1 MAEKLKSDK
10 PIAILIDAENVL
22 QPDLMAGLLL
32 RLQMHGTVGLKRA
45 YGNLGAIEKWKKV
58 AIEFGIQPML
68 QFNPNDKGN
77 ASDFALTIDAMDLLH
92 SDRFGAFCIV
102 SSDSDFVPLVTR
114 LRAEG
119 LPVYGCG
126 EAKKTVETR
135 KSYDDF
141 FEVETLLRSAKS
153 PPKKNAPAKKKAAD
167 SSRIEPSNAVLDRV
181 AKVVAAAGGKK
192 AKITLTGLGQ
202 RLKKDFPE
210 FRIKDYHYATLGK
223 FLAAFPERF
232 EFSSEDGKS
241 HVKLP

>member
-1 MAEKLKSDK
+1 MEAVLSGK
-10 PIAILIDAENVL
+10 PIAVLIDAENVL
-22 QPDLMAGLLL
+22 QPDLVSGLLS
-32 RLQMHGTVGLKRA
+32 RLTAHGRVGLMRA
-45 YGNLGAIEKWKKV
+45 YGNMGAIEKWKSV
-58 AIEFGIQPML
+58 SIEFGIQPML
-68 QFNPNDKGN
+68 QFNPTDKGN

-141 FEVETLLRSAKS
+141 FEVETLLKSAKS
-153 PPKKNAPAKKKAAD
+153 PPKKNAPEKKKAAD
-167 SSRIEPSNAVLDRV
+167 SGRIEPSNAVLDHV
-181 AKVVAAAGGKK
+181 AKVVATAGGKK

-210 FRIKDYHYATLGK
+210 FRIKDYHYASLGK
-223 FLAAFPERF
+223 FLAAFPGRF
-232 EFSSEDGKS
+232 EFSTKDGKS
-241 HVKLP
+241 YVKLP